1 MKVFD
6 NLQEK
11 TDLFVERINDSL
23 SRLAP
28 RERIMVVVGIIIV
41 IISLIGYGLWKIN
54 SAANEQQKRLNEIKD
69 TLVWMQSSVVSM
81 KPANDLGLSATEKVQ
96 RVAQQH
102 GLSVAA
108 QETGEQIQIVA
119 EHANYSILAN
129 FLTQLAQAGLSIEK
143 LELNKST
150 GQIKLTAI
158 VQ

>member
-1 MKVFD
+1 MKALD

-11 TDLFVERINDSL
+11 TDLFVERINNSL

-28 RERIMVVVGIIIV
+28 RERIMVVAGTIIV
-41 IISLIGYGLWKIN
+41 IVSLIGYSLWKMN
-54 SAANEQQKRLNEIKD
+54 SAADEQQKRLNETKD
-69 TLVWMQSSVVSM
+69 TLVWMQSNVVSM
-81 KPANDLGLSATEKVQ
+81 KPANDLGLSTSEKVQ
-96 RVAQQH
+96 RVAQQQ

-108 QETGEQIQIVA
+108 QETGEQIQIVT

-150 GQIKLTAI
+150 GQIKLTAT

>member
-1 MKVFD
+1 MKALD

-28 RERIMVVVGIIIV
+28 RERIMVVAGTIIV
-41 IISLIGYGLWKIN
+41 IVSLIGYSLWKMN
-54 SAANEQQKRLNEIKD
+54 SAADEQQKRLNETKD
-69 TLVWMQSSVVSM
+69 TLVWMQSNVVSM
-81 KPANDLGLSATEKVQ
+81 KPANDLGLSTSEKVQ
-96 RVAQQH
+96 RVAQQQ

-108 QETGEQIQIVA
+108 QETGEQIQIVT

-150 GQIKLTAI
+150 GQIKLTAT